1 MSSGGLYCLF
11 LANVIHTLQ
20 GYFTGARAIGRP
32 YSSEAFHENVA
43 TWIHLNLTIQLQKK
57 SAHLCSI

>member
-32 YSSEAFHENVA
+32 NSSEAFHENVA
-43 TWIHLNLTIQLQKK
+43 TWIHLNLTI
-57 SAHLCSI
+57 